1 MLSEDPFPFLF
12 WKVKFD
18 ETIKDISI
26 FNDLKASQG
35 DDITKKKI
43 CKTMTEI
50 ITKDFI
56 KMTENSK

>member
-1 MLSEDPFPFLF
+1 MRNNSRIRRIKLYMLSEDPFPFLF

-35 DDITKKKI
+35 DDITKKKSA
-43 CKTMTEI
+43 KP
-50 ITKDFI
+50 
-56 KMTENSK
+56 